1 MTGRRLG
8 RAAGDG
14 RPAAPVRILHLG
26 LGNFFRAHQAWYTDH
41 SSDSD
46 QWGIAA
52 FTGRSAAMADTLAP
66 QDGLYTLITKAPGG
80 DDFSVISS
88 ISAVHGAHDHAAWL
102 RYWASPQVAV
112 LTLTV
117 TEAAYLRAADGRLDA
132 SRPDVQADVAALRA
146 GSAEAARTVPGR
158 IVAGYLTRRAASAGP
173 LTILPCD
180 NLPQNGLALAAV
192 VSDLARVVDPALG
205 DWADATVS
213 FGTTMVDR
221 ITPATTEEDRAAVLA
236 TTGVLDAA
244 PVPTEPF
251 SEWVIAGDFAA
262 GRPDWESAGARVV
275 DDVAPFEERK
285 LWLLNG
291 SHSLMAYAGPLRGH
305 LTVDEAINDPAVRGW
320 VEQWWDEASAHLP
333 FPDDEI
339 RAYRQA
345 LLDRYAN
352 PRIRHALAQI
362 AADGSQKVPV
372 RILPTLRAEHA
383 AGRVPPG
390 ATRAVAAWAAHLR
403 RHGASVTDVASA
415 EVSALAGGTPEQ
427 AAVRVLEYL
436 DVNLRADPRVVA
448 SVTEHLTTFEVAGPA
463 S

>member
-1 MTGRRLG
+1 VTARRLG

-26 LGNFFRAHQAWYTDH
+26 LGNFFRAHQAWYTDQ

-52 FTGRSAAMADTLAP
+52 FTGRSAAMADALAP
-66 QDGLYTLITKAPGG
+66 QGGLYTLITKAAGG
-80 DDFSVISS
+80 DDFSVVSS
-88 ISAVHGAHDHAAWL
+88 ISAVHSAQDHEAWL

-117 TEAAYLRAADGRLDA
+117 TEAAYLRAPDGRLDA

-146 GSAEAARTVPGR
+146 GSAEVARTVPGR
-158 IVAGYLTRRAASAGP
+158 IVAGYLTRRAARAGP

-192 VSDLARVVDPALG
+192 VSDLARAVDPALEE
-205 DWADATVS
+205 WAEATVS

-221 ITPATTEEDRAAVLA
+221 ITPATTDEDRAAVLA
-236 TTGVLDAA
+236 ATGVVDAA
-244 PVPTEPF
+244 PVSTEPF
-251 SEWVIAGDFAA
+251 SEWVIAGGFPA

-275 DDVAPFEERK
+275 DDVTPFEERK

-291 SHSLMAYAGPLRGH
+291 SHSLMAYAGPPRGH
-305 LTVDEAINDPAVRGW
+305 TTVDEAITDPVVRGW
-320 VEQWWDEASAHLP
+320 VEEWWDEASAHLP
-333 FPDDEI
+333 FPENEI
-339 RAYRQA
+339 RAYRRA

-362 AADGSQKVPV
+362 AADGTQKIPV
-372 RILPTLRAEHA
+372 RILPTLRAELA
-383 AGRVPPG
+383 VGRVPPG
-390 ATRAVAAWAAHLR
+390 ATRAVAGWASHLR
-403 RHGASVTDVASA
+403 RHGASVADAASA
-415 EVSALAGGTPEQ
+415 EVSVLAGGTPEQ
-427 AAVRVLEYL
+427 AAARVLEYL
-436 DVNLRADPRVVA
+436 DVSLRADPRVIA
-448 SVTEHLTTFEVAGPA
+448 SVAEHLASLEASGPA